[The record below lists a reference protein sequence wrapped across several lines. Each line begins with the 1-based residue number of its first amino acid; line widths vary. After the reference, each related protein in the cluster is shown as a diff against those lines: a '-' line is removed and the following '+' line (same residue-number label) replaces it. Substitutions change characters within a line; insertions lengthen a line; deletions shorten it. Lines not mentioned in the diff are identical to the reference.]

1 MALTAKQQRFVDEYL
16 VDLNATQAAIR
27 AGYSKKSAASIG
39 EENLRKPD
47 IQRKIR
53 EATQERSQRT
63 AITQDYVLTGILE
76 VVERCRQ
83 VAPVLDRSG
92 EQIMVETP
100 AGDLAPAFEFDA
112 KNVLK
117 GLELLGKHLNLFA
130 EKDAIDLELKRIEVE
145 NRRLQNEKLKR
156 ELEDPDKGLPEP
168 KQVIIGVEDA
178 SCPDAEQAAV

>member
-16 VDLNATQAAIR
+16 KDLNATQAAIR

-47 IQRKIR
+47 IQAKVRS
-53 EATQERSQRT
+53 AAQERSQRT

-83 VAPVLDRSG
+83 AAPVLDRSG
-92 EQIMVETP
+92 EQVMVETP
-100 AGDLAPAFEFDA
+100 AGDVAPAFGFDA

-130 EKDAIDLELKRIEVE
+130 EKDSLDLELKRLEVE
-145 NRRLQNEKLKR
+145 KRKAELRRLQEAGDESMAPVR
-156 ELEDPDKGLPEP
+156 
-168 KQVIIGVEDA
+168 VEVVVQDA
-178 SCPDAEQAAV
+178 RKPDADA